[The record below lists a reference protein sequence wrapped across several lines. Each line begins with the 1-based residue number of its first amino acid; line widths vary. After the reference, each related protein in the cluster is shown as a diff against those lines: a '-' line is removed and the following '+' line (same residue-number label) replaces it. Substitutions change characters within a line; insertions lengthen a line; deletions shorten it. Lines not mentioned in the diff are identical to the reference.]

1 MAMRNGGKPKWLIA
15 SSYLAALGIVG
26 GFAATAVYAG
36 FLMPAEQKNLTPLGI
51 RLVCV
56 AIISLG
62 WLVITGLINAIL
74 IGSFYSGF
82 RRGMVSRTRQPIH
95 FWLLIGTIFLFPLA
109 MIGYGIFKF
118 INP

>member
-1 MAMRNGGKPKWLIA
+1 MAVSTGGKPKWLVA
-15 SSYLAALGIVG
+15 SSYLAALGIFG

-36 FLMPAEQKNLTPLGI
+36 FFMPAEQKQLTPLGI

-62 WLVITGLINAIL
+62 WLVITGLINAIV

-82 RRGMVSRTRQPIH
+82 RRGMVRRTQQPIH
-95 FWLLIGTIFLFPLA
+95 FWLLIGTVFLFPLA
-109 MIGYGIFKF
+109 LIGYGVFKF